1 MLQMSYSFIYY
12 QYTTNFI
19 NNFLKYFMY
28 FIYLKKINIIV
39 KNGHRAGGSSFPKS
53 LFTSHT
59 RQDPKITTYVL
70 HTKYIQSNT
79 NNINMRIYRQSNTRL
94 TLSLRK
100 YISLMFSYLQPQLTL
115 LTQHM
120 CYTQNIYNKT
130 QEQHSPA
137 NIYTIQHRTNP
148 CPYENTPG

>member
-1 MLQMSYSFIYY
+1 MCMYVYIYIYIYIYIYMCVCVCVCVKDGHGRWIIISQFFIHITHKTRPCNNNTSVTH
-12 QYTTNFI
+12 QIYTI
-19 NNFLKYFMY
+19 KHRNNIHMR
-28 FIYLKKINIIV
+28 IY
-39 KNGHRAGGSSFPKS
+39 
-53 LFTSHT
+53 T
-59 RQDPKITTYVL
+59 
-70 HTKYIQSNT
+70 QSNT
-79 NNINMRIYRQSNTRL
+79 IL

-137 NIYTIQHRTNP
+137 IIYTVQHRTNP
-148 CPYENTPG
+148 CPYENTPD